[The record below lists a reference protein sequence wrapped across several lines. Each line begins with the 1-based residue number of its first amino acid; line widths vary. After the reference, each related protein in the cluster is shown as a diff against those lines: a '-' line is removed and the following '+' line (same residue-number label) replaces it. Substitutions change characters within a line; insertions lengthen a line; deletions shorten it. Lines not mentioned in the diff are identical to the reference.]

1 MSYNSAMRTATTWI
15 LLAAL
20 TLGGLPAPAQQ
31 IADNTEFRVKLLA
44 PLSTETNRKG
54 DKITAQILAPD
65 QFAGAM
71 MEGEVKESKS
81 GGKVTGRSVL
91 NFTFQSIVVKDGATI
106 PVSSEVKGLV
116 NSKGKA
122 NVDEEGRVVEK
133 KSNVGKLAGV
143 TGAGAL
149 IGGIAGRGAQGAA
162 IGAGAGAAVGLI
174 VILVAVKGANVTFAP
189 GSEVILSVR
198 ERRQ

>member
-1 MSYNSAMRTATTWI
+1 
-15 LLAAL
+15 
-20 TLGGLPAPAQQ
+20 LPAPAQP

-91 NFTFQSIVVKDGATI
+91 NFTFQSIVPKDGATI

-116 NSKGKA
+116 NSKGRA
-122 NVDEEGRVVEK
+122 NVDEEGRVIEK
-133 KSNVGKLAGV
+133 KNSVGKLAGAA
-143 TGAGAL
+143 GAGAL
-149 IGGIAGRGAQGAA
+149 IGGIAGGGRGAA
-162 IGAGAGAAVGLI
+162 IGAGVGAAAALI
-174 VILVAVKGANVTFAP
+174 LIQVAAKGANVTFAP
-189 GSEVILSVR
+189 GSEVTLSVR

>member
-1 MSYNSAMRTATTWI
+1 MAYNSAMRTATTWI
-15 LLAAL
+15 LLAGL
-20 TLGGLPAPAQQ
+20 TLGGWPAPAQQ

-81 GGKVTGRSVL
+81 GGKVNGRSVL
-91 NFTFQSIVVKDGATI
+91 NFTYQSIVVKDGATI
-106 PVSSEVKGLV
+106 PISSEVKGFV

-133 KSNVGKLAGV
+133 KNSAGKLAGAA
-143 TGAGAL
+143 GAGAL
-149 IGGIAGRGAQGAA
+149 IGGIAGGAKGAA
-162 IGAGAGAAVGLI
+162 IGAGVGAAVGLI

-189 GSEVILSVR
+189 GSEITLSVR

>member
-1 MSYNSAMRTATTWI
+1 MKTATVWI

-20 TLGGLPAPAQQ
+20 TFGALPAPAQQ

-54 DKITAQILAPD
+54 DKITAQILVPEE
-65 QFAGAM
+65 FAGAM

-81 GGKVTGRSVL
+81 GGKVSGKSVL
-91 NFTFQSIVVKDGATI
+91 NFTFQTVVTKDGKSI
-106 PVSSEVKGLV
+106 PVSSEVKSLI

-133 KSNVGKLAGV
+133 KSNVGKVAAV

-149 IGGIAGRGAQGAA
+149 IGAIAGGGRGAA
-162 IGAGAGAAVGLI
+162 IGAGAGAAASLI
-174 VILVAVKGANVTFAP
+174 LIQVAAKGANVTFAP
-189 GSEVILSVR
+189 GSEVLLSVR

>member
-1 MSYNSAMRTATTWI
+1 MAYNSAMRTATTWI

-20 TLGGLPAPAQQ
+20 TLAGLPASAQQ
-31 IADNTEFRVKLLA
+31 IADNTEFRVKLVA
-44 PLSTETNRKG
+44 PLSTKTNRKG
-54 DKITAQILAPD
+54 DKITAQIVAPD

-91 NFTFQSIVVKDGATI
+91 NFTFQSIIPKDGVAI
-106 PVSSEVKGLV
+106 PVASEVTGFV

-133 KSNVGKLAGV
+133 KNNIAKLAGV

-149 IGGIAGRGAQGAA
+149 IGGIAGGAKGAA
-162 IGAGAGAAVGLI
+162 IGAGAGAAVGLV

-189 GSEVILSVR
+189 GSEITLSVR
-198 ERRQ
+198 QRQP

>member
-1 MSYNSAMRTATTWI
+1 MKTATWWM
-15 LLAAL
+15 LFAAL
-20 TLGGLPAPAQQ
+20 AFVVFPAPAEQ

-44 PLSTETNRKG
+44 ALSTETNRKG
-54 DKITAQILAPD
+54 DKITAQVLAPE

-81 GGKVTGRSVL
+81 GGKINGRSVL
-91 NFTFQSIVVKDGATI
+91 NFTFQNVVTKDGASI
-106 PVSSEVKGLV
+106 PVASEVKSLV

-133 KSNVGKLAGV
+133 KSSVGKVAAV

-149 IGGIAGRGAQGAA
+149 IGAIAGGAKGAA
-162 IGAGAGAAVGLI
+162 IGAGAGAAASLI
-174 VILVAVKGANVTFAP
+174 LIQVATKGANVTFAP
-189 GSEVILSVR
+189 GSEVFLSVR
-198 ERRQ
+198 ERKQ

>member
-1 MSYNSAMRTATTWI
+1 MRTPTAWLFLVAAT
-15 LLAAL
+15 LAAS
-20 TLGGLPAPAQQ
+20 PAPAQQ
-31 IADNTEFRVKLLA
+31 IADGTEFRVKLLA

-54 DKITAQILAPD
+54 DKITAQILAPE
-65 QFAGAM
+65 QFAGGS

-81 GGKVTGRSVL
+81 GGKVSGRSVL
-91 NFTFQSIVVKDGATI
+91 NFTFQTVVTKDGNSI
-106 PVSSEVKGLV
+106 PVKAEVKSLV

-133 KSNVGKLAGV
+133 KSNVGKMAAV

-149 IGGIAGRGAQGAA
+149 IGAIAGGGRGAA
-162 IGAGAGAAVGLI
+162 IGAGAGAAASLI
-174 VILVAVKGANVTFAP
+174 MIQVAAKGANVTFAP

-198 ERRQ
+198 ERR

>member
-1 MSYNSAMRTATTWI
+1 MKTATVWI

-20 TLGGLPAPAQQ
+20 TFGTLPAPAQQ
-31 IADNTEFRVKLLA
+31 IADNTEFRVRLLA

-54 DKITAQILAPD
+54 DKITAQVLAPGE
-65 QFAGAM
+65 FAGAM

-81 GGKVTGRSVL
+81 GGKVSGKSVL
-91 NFTFQSIVVKDGATI
+91 NFTFQTVVTKDGKSI
-106 PVSSEVKGLV
+106 PVSSEVKSLI

-133 KSNVGKLAGV
+133 KSNVGKLAAV

-149 IGGIAGRGAQGAA
+149 IGAIAGGGRGAA
-162 IGAGAGAAVGLI
+162 IGAGAGAAASLI
-174 VILVAVKGANVTFAP
+174 LIQVAAKGANVTFAP
-189 GSEVILSVR
+189 GSEVLLSVR

>member
-1 MSYNSAMRTATTWI
+1 MRTAAACVC
-15 LLAAL
+15 LA
-20 TLGGLPAPAQQ
+20 TLAFGQQ

-54 DKITAQILAPD
+54 DKIAAQVVSPP

-81 GGKVTGRSVL
+81 GGKVTGKSVL
-91 NFTFQSIVVKDGATI
+91 NFTFQTLAPKEGQPI
-106 PVSSEVKGLV
+106 PVSSEVKGFV
-116 NSKGKA
+116 NSQGKA
-122 NVDEEGRVVEK
+122 NVDEEGRVIEK
-133 KSNVGKLAGV
+133 KSNVGKVAAV

-149 IGGIAGRGAQGAA
+149 IGAIAGGAKGAA
-162 IGAGAGAAVGLI
+162 IGAGAGAAASLI
-174 VILVAVKGANVTFAP
+174 LIQVAAKGANVTFAP
-189 GSEVILSVR
+189 GSEVTLSVR